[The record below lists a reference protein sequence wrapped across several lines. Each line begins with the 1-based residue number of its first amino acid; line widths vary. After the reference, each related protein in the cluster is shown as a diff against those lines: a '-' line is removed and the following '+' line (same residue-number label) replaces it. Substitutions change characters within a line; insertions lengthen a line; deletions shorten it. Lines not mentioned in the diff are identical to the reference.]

1 MVIDFTWDRIVR
13 TEFTQAETEEEKK
26 EQKRVF

>member
-1 MVIDFTWDRIVR
+1 MDFTWDRIMQ
-13 TEFTQAETEEEKK
+13 TDFTQAETEDEKK